1 VQPPFGGET
10 ERVISRLPGVA
21 AHAAAIKTEDDMG
34 IIIWLIVGLLAGL
47 IARALL
53 PGDDSMGFLGTLLL
67 GLGGSLVGGFLG
79 NLLFDASF
87 DIDAAGIIGS
97 VIGAVIVLL
106 IVRVARA
113 RTT

>member
-1 VQPPFGGET
+1 MAD
-10 ERVISRLPGVA
+10 RLPTRPPRTNWGNLSKNLA
-21 AHAAAIKTEDDMG
+21 L
-34 IIIWLIVGLLAGL
+34 WLLVGLLAGL

-79 NLLFDASF
+79 NLIFDASF
-87 DIDAAGIIGS
+87 EIDAAGIVGS
-97 VIGAVIVLL
+97 VIGAAIVLL
-106 IVRVARA
+106 ILRMTRA

>member
-1 VQPPFGGET
+1 
-10 ERVISRLPGVA
+10 
-21 AHAAAIKTEDDMG
+21 MG
-34 IIIWLIVGLLAGL
+34 IIIWLVVGLLAGF

-79 NLLFDASF
+79 NLLFDARF
-87 DIDAAGIIGS
+87 DIDPAGIIGS

-106 IVRVARA
+106 IVRTTRA